1 VGFVEY
7 GTQANSA
14 GANSDGDGSSAS
26 VATGFFLA
34 ASRSVSALF
43 LQA

>member
-7 GTQANSA
+7 GTQANS
-14 GANSDGDGSSAS
+14 DGSDGSSAS

-34 ASRSVSALF
+34 AARSAAAF